1 MKTYTVRV
9 SIPGVAPF
17 HFTAIAYHSVD
28 VAMDAIKVHGIA
40 ASVTVRLA

>member
-17 HFTAIAYHSVD
+17 HFTAIGRHVID
-28 VAMDAIKVHGIA
+28 VLVTAINLFGLEAKVSARA
-40 ASVTVRLA
+40 A